1 MKKVKKK
8 LVGDAKASKL
18 LNGES
23 RIISNV
29 INAKIADC
37 YSLG

>member
-1 MKKVKKK
+1 MKKIKKK
-8 LVGDAKASKL
+8 LAGGAKIPML

-29 INAKIADC
+29 ISAKIADC
-37 YSLG
+37 YSPG